1 MGKKFLTPVYFGCKK
16 QMLGKFSEP
25 LSNLSYFDSTGQEAA
40 EAADFLLNIG
50 ECELV
55 VYAQLCSSHLLMHLA
70 AVVSGMSDPLSVAK
84 PSSCAALV
92 V

>member
-50 ECELV
+50 
-55 VYAQLCSSHLLMHLA
+55 
-70 AVVSGMSDPLSVAK
+70 
-84 PSSCAALV
+84 
-92 V
+92 